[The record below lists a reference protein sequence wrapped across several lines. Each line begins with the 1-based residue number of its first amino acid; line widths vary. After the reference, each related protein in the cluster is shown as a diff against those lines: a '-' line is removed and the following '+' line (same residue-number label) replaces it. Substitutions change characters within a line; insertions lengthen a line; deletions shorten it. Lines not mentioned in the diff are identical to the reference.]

1 MVYCD
6 TWTYMYIVSII
17 IESSFNHP
25 ELLYWTKLL
34 VLLSDGES
42 GMYYNVIFAVNN
54 LFASIPKVLAFC
66 IKVITTIKKLNFPWN
81 FSCSLLFVYGFF
93 NRWMDGIWVDG
104 WLFWLIRDELK
115 DCWSNEESEKLCI
128 VCEMMTRWLN

>member
-1 MVYCD
+1 
-6 TWTYMYIVSII
+6 MYIVSII
-17 IESSFNHP
+17 IGSSFSHP

-54 LFASIPKVLAFC
+54 LFSSIPKVLAFC

-81 FSCSLLFVYGFF
+81 KSVHYCLCMIFLIGG
-93 NRWMDGIWVDG
+93 WMAFG
-104 WLFWLIRDELK
+104 WMA
-115 DCWSNEESEKLCI
+115 DCFD
-128 VCEMMTRWLN
+128 